1 MFLAQVSFTDGLAWP
16 SISFVLFAVIML
28 MALLIAVRRYRSRRQ
43 LMRRVA
49 ELEALSAAGRAI
61 VEAQLDVTALC
72 GLIAEQAGQVIDNR
86 TFQVGLFSGNQYRIL
101 YWMVNGRIQD
111 TPQTFDLSDNGG
123 IVSWVRQ
130 SKEPLLV
137 RDFQREMDRLPAKPR
152 YISPDPPRSAIFI
165 PLISGEDVMGV
176 MAAQSSQPDKFDE
189 EDVRLLLILANQA
202 AAAIAHAQLFEQE
215 RTRAAHLALVGEI
228 GRQISRSQSREE
240 IYRQVVTLTK
250 ETFHFHLV
258 NIYEVVEETGE
269 IVMQASSSPDF
280 LAQGMRLQPGQGLV
294 GTAVASQQTILSNDT
309 ANDDRFIR
317 QPNELEAY
325 TRAEMAIP
333 LVMDDEVLGA
343 LDVQSP
349 QSGRFSEVDQT
360 TLEALAAETAVIISK
375 ARQLARQREQA
386 WLSTVQL
393 QVAEAIGLSRNMEEM
408 LAAVTRLTPMLVGS
422 QFCLIFL
429 WDEERQVYGEA
440 VVYGLPAEAA
450 AAITRLKLHIGDWRA
465 LDAVHVGRQPLS
477 TRQIPG
483 WLPVAGERLRLVPL
497 LAADQTLGVMA
508 AEDFADD
515 YPARLRRREE
525 LLDNIAR
532 QTAVAL
538 ENALLRQAQQEEAW
552 VNTALFQVAAAVNRL
567 INLDEILDT
576 ITRLIPLL
584 VGVESAVIL
593 IWDAE
598 KELFHAGPSYGLN
611 EMQRGLL
618 ETLELS
624 REEFQALTDATLE
637 NLRPTGDYYGI
648 YLPDWLRKVMGTSA
662 AYLFPL
668 QARGNL
674 VGALL
679 AGIEPENGRG
689 LSARRLNI
697 LTGVAHQ
704 AATAVV
710 NHQLYQEAAERSRL
724 EQELDVAREIQAS
737 LIPSGSPDIPGCDVA
752 SYWQAARQV
761 SGDFYDFL
769 TLDDG
774 RWGIIIADVSD
785 KGVPAALFMALSR
798 TILRT
803 IGFNRRD
810 PASTL
815 MRTNHLIS
823 LDAQNDMFVTVFYA
837 IYEPQTGKLTY
848 ANAGHNPPLLLR
860 AKGEATL
867 LTTNGMALG
876 ILPEVEIG
884 NQTLDF
890 LPGDT
895 LVLYTDGVTEA
906 VNEDY
911 DEFGLRRLSMIAR
924 EHQSESAA
932 AVVTA
937 ATKAI
942 RDHAGETPQFDD
954 ITLIVMKR
962 EGVRRDV

>member
-1 MFLAQVSFTDGLAWP
+1 MLA
-16 SISFVLFAVIML
+16 
-28 MALLIAVRRYRSRRQ
+28 ALLIAVRRYRSRRQ
-43 LMRRVA
+43 LVRRVA

-61 VEAQLDVTALC
+61 VEAQLDVAALC
-72 GLIAEQAGQVIDNR
+72 ALIAEQAGQIIDNC
-86 TFQVGLFSGNQYRIL
+86 TFQVGLFHGNQYRIL
-101 YWMVNGRIQD
+101 YWMVNGRIQN
-111 TPQTFDLSDNGG
+111 TPQTFDLNENGG

-137 RDFQREMDRLPAKPR
+137 RDFQREIERLPAKPR

-165 PLISGEDVMGV
+165 PLISGDEVMGI
-176 MAAQSSQPDKFDE
+176 MAAQSSQPHKFDE
-189 EDVRLLLILANQA
+189 EDMRLLLILANQA

-215 RTRAAHLALVGEI
+215 RTRAAYLALVGEI
-228 GRQISRSQSREE
+228 GRQIGRSQSREE

-258 NIYEVVEETGE
+258 NIYEVAEETGE

-294 GTAVASQQTILSNDT
+294 GTAVAARQTILSNDT
-309 ANDDRFIR
+309 ENDDRSIR
-317 QPNELEAY
+317 QLNELEAY

-333 LVMDDEVLGA
+333 LIMDDEVLGA
-343 LDVQSP
+343 LDVQSRQP
-349 QSGRFSEVDQT
+349 GCFSEVDQT
-360 TLEALAAETAVIISK
+360 TLEALAAETAVVISK

-386 WLSTVQL
+386 WLSTAQL
-393 QVAEAIGLSRNMEEM
+393 QVAEAIGLSRNVAEM
-408 LAAVTRLTPMLVGS
+408 LTAVARLTPMLVGS

-429 WDEERQVYGEA
+429 WDEERQLYGEA

-450 AAITRLKLHIGDWRA
+450 GATTRLRLHIGDWHA

-477 TRQIPG
+477 TLQIPD
-483 WLPVAGERLRLVPL
+483 WLAAAISCERLRLVPL
-497 LAADQTLGVMA
+497 LATDQTLGVLVV
-508 AEDFADD
+508 EDFPDND
-515 YPARLRRREE
+515 HPARLRRRREE
-525 LLDNIAR
+525 LLNNIVR

-538 ENALLRQAQQEEAW
+538 ENARLRQAQQEEAW

-584 VGVESAVIL
+584 VGVESAIIL

-598 KELFHAGPSYGLN
+598 KELFHAGPSYGLG
-611 EMQRGLL
+611 EMERGLL
-618 ETLELS
+618 ETLALS
-624 REEFQALTDATLE
+624 REEFQALTDDPLAE
-637 NLRPTGDYYGI
+637 LRPTGDYYGI
-648 YLPDWLRKVMGTSA
+648 YLPDWLGKVMGTSA

-724 EQELDVAREIQAS
+724 EQELEVAREIQAS

-769 TLDDG
+769 ALDDG

-837 IYEPQTGKLTY
+837 IYEPQTGQLTY

-884 NQTLDF
+884 NQTLEF

-906 VNEDY
+906 VNEDF

-924 EHQSESAA
+924 EHQSESAVE
-932 AVVTA
+932 VVTA
-937 ATKAI
+937 VTEAI

-962 EGVRRDV
+962 EGVIRDT

>member
-1 MFLAQVSFTDGLAWP
+1 VTGVQTCAF
-16 SISFVLFAVIML
+16 
-28 MALLIAVRRYRSRRQ
+28 RS
-43 LMRRVA
+43 
-49 ELEALSAAGRAI
+49 
-61 VEAQLDVTALC
+61 
-72 GLIAEQAGQVIDNR
+72 
-86 TFQVGLFSGNQYRIL
+86 
-101 YWMVNGRIQD
+101 IQD
-111 TPQTFDLSDNGG
+111 TPQTFDLSENGG

-165 PLISGEDVMGV
+165 PLISGEEVMGI

-202 AAAIAHAQLFEQE
+202 AAAIAHAQLFERE

-228 GRQISRSQSREE
+228 GRQISRVQSRAE
-240 IYRQVVTLTK
+240 IYSQVVTLTK

-269 IVMQASSSPDF
+269 IVMQDSSSPDF

-294 GTAVASQQTILSNDT
+294 GTAVATRQTILSNDT
-309 ANDDRFIR
+309 ENDDRFIR

-333 LVMDDEVLGA
+333 LIMDDEVLGA

-349 QSGRFSEVDQT
+349 QPGRFSEVDQT
-360 TLEALAAETAVIISK
+360 TLEALAAETAVVISK

-386 WLSTVQL
+386 WLSTAQL

-408 LAAVTRLTPMLVGS
+408 LTAVTRLTPMLVGA

-429 WDEERQVYGEA
+429 WDEERQEYGEA
-440 VVYGLPAEAA
+440 TVYGLPAQYAEALA
-450 AAITRLKLHIGDWRA
+450 DARLSIGDWHA
-465 LDAVHVGRQPLS
+465 LDAVHVGQEMLP
-477 TRQIPG
+477 TQQIPD
-483 WLPVAGERLRLVPL
+483 WLAPALPEVWPPVQELRLAPL
-497 LAADQTLGVMA
+497 LSAAKTLGVMVVG
-508 AEDFADD
+508 DFLGSDHSD
-515 YPARLRRREE
+515 HSRQRREE
-525 LLDNIAR
+525 LLRNIAQ
-532 QTAVAL
+532 QTSTAL
-538 ENALLRQAQQEEAW
+538 ENAALRLAQQEEAW

-637 NLRPTGDYYGI
+637 DLRPTGDYYGI
-648 YLPDWLRKVMGTSA
+648 YLPDWLGKVMGTSA

-689 LSARRLNI
+689 LSSRRLNI

-724 EQELDVAREIQAS
+724 EQELGVAREIQAS

-769 TLDDG
+769 ALDDG

-860 AKGEATL
+860 ATGEATL

-906 VNEDY
+906 VNEDF

-937 ATKAI
+937 VTDAI
-942 RDHAGETPQFDD
+942 RNHAGETPQFDD

-962 EGVRRDV
+962 GDEEMRE